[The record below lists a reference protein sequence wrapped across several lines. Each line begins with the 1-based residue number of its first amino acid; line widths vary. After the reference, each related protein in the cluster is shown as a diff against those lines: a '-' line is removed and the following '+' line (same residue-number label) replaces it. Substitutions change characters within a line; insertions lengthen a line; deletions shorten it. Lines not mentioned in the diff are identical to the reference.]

1 MWLRLS
7 CCDLTT
13 AAVWISHRVSV
24 TSNVYNYMYILVQ
37 TKLLTFLFV
46 SVPPHQLILY
56 DKSGRDV
63 SGVVGP
69 LEESNELV
77 LVCEVRGGK
86 TGSKSTYKYLLTF
99 LNVG

>member
-1 MWLRLS
+1 M
-7 CCDLTT
+7 
-13 AAVWISHRVSV
+13 
-24 TSNVYNYMYILVQ
+24 N
-37 TKLLTFLFV
+37 FLFV

-86 TGSKSTYKYLLTF
+86 IVLNYVHKCPLTF
-99 LNVG
+99 LNV